1 MELGA
6 AARFG
11 HLEVVKPL
19 LEAGADVHAL
29 NGNGGT
35 PYQVSVHDGH
45 RETADFL
52 QEYTIVKTMVQGS
65 KTCSKISFYGSI
77 FFKALLTG
85 TSIIA
90 LKDNTA

>member
-52 QEYTIVKTMVQGS
+52 QEYTIVKTIVQGS
-65 KTCSKISFYGSI
+65 KRSFYGSI